1 MPQVGTQQPN
11 MIRRE
16 VQRRVYHIVQNTIRR
31 ADRLREASAKP
42 REFLLVLLDG
52 AQIQLVGL
60 GLGLT
65 TIIGTLGYMIIE
77 RWNIVDAFYMT
88 VITLSTVGF
97 GEVLPLSALGRVF
110 TVVLILVGI
119 GLFTY
124 GVSSAI
130 EYVATGEVLL
140 TLEARRKEERL
151 FTMKNHFII
160 VGFGRVGREV
170 AGAFNAEQVPFV
182 VIDVRDG
189 SIEAAT
195 ERGYICVQGSA
206 TEDLVLLEAGIEQA
220 RGLVAC
226 AGSDATNVY
235 AVLTARG
242 LNEKL
247 LIIARAIDDNSEAK
261 MMRAGADRVIS
272 PYTISGRRM
281 ANLAVRPHVVDF
293 LDIASA
299 TTEIEQAL
307 EEVIVEDGAIIANQT
322 IGQVDLRRR
331 TGANILAL
339 YLPNGDWVSN
349 PTTATIL
356 EPGTR
361 LILLGNRDQLDVTE
375 ALARSLPNLANKDGE
390 PDA

>member
-1 MPQVGTQQPN
+1 

-16 VQRRVYHIVQNTIRR
+16 VQRRFHNLVQETNRR
-31 ADRLREASAKP
+31 FERLRESSAQP
-42 REFLLVLLDG
+42 REFLMVLLEG
-52 AQIQLVGL
+52 VQIQLVGI

-65 TIIGTLGYMIIE
+65 TLLGTIVYMIIE
-77 RWNIVDAFYMT
+77 RWNAVDAFYMT

-97 GEVLPLSALGRVF
+97 GEVLPLSPVGRVF
-110 TVVLILVGI
+110 TVMLILVGI

-130 EYVATGEVLL
+130 EYIATGEVLVNL
-140 TLEARRKEERL
+140 AARRKEERL
-151 FTMKNHFII
+151 FTMKNYFII

-170 AGAFNAEQVPFV
+170 AAALYAEQSPFV
-182 VIDVRDG
+182 VIDVREE
-189 SIEAAT
+189 SIEDAT
-195 ERGYICVQGSA
+195 ERGYICVTGSA
-206 TEDLVLLEAGIEQA
+206 TEDNVLLEAGIQQA

-242 LNEKL
+242 LNDKL
-247 LIIARAIDDNSEAK
+247 LIIARTIDDHSEPK
-261 MMRAGADRVIS
+261 MLRAGANRVIS
-272 PYTISGRRM
+272 PYSISGRRM
-281 ANLAVRPHVVDF
+281 ANLALRPHVVDF
-293 LDIASA
+293 LDITA
-299 TTEIEQAL
+299 TSTEIEQAL

-339 YLPNGDWVSN
+339 YLPNGKWVSN

-375 ALARSLPNLANKDGE
+375 ALARSLPDLANTDG
-390 PDA
+390 DSNA

>member
-1 MPQVGTQQPN
+1 

-16 VQRRVYHIVQNTIRR
+16 VQRRAYHFSQDIQHRL
-31 ADRLREASAKP
+31 DRLREASAKP
-42 REFLLVLLDG
+42 REFLVVLLEG
-52 AQIQLVGL
+52 AQIQIVSSGL
-60 GLGLT
+60 AITTLLGT
-65 TIIGTLGYMIIE
+65 FGYMLIE
-77 RWNIVDAFYMT
+77 GWNLIDAFYMT

-97 GEVLPLSALGRVF
+97 GEVMALSATGRVF
-110 TVVLILVGI
+110 TVMLILVGI

-124 GVSSAI
+124 GVSSVI
-130 EYVATGEVLL
+130 EYVATGEVLQ

-170 AGAFNAEQVPFV
+170 AAAFSEAHIPFV
-182 VIDVRDG
+182 VIDVRDE
-189 SIEAAT
+189 SIAAAT

-206 TEDLVLLEAGIEQA
+206 TEDHVLLEAGIKQA
-220 RGLVAC
+220 RGLVAS

-242 LNEKL
+242 LNDDL
-247 LIIARAIDDNSEAK
+247 LIIARAIDDNSESK
-261 MMRAGADRVIS
+261 MRRAGADRVIS
-272 PYTISGRRM
+272 PYVISGRRM
-281 ANLAVRPHVVDF
+281 ANLAMRPHVVDF
-293 LDIASA
+293 LDITAA
-299 TTEIEQAL
+299 NTAIEQTL
-307 EEVIVEDGAIIANQT
+307 EEVIVEEGAIIANQT

-339 YLPNGDWVSN
+339 YLPTGEWVSN

-375 ALARSLPNLANKDGE
+375 ALARSLLNLSNEDGE
-390 PDA
+390 SDA